1 MIAYVLVLRRY
12 IDIDTLQRIA
22 LVMEIACA
30 IYSTPRPFC
39 TCVLSH
45 GQSFTACAIHHT
57 RVKFF
62 LIWPAVCF
70 CELRYHSNFAAYQ

>member
-12 IDIDTLQRIA
+12 IDCNTLQRIA

-39 TCVLSH
+39 MCVLLH
-45 GQSFTACAIHHT
+45 GQSFTACAIHHM

-62 LIWPAVCF
+62 LTWPA
-70 CELRYHSNFAAYQ
+70 LSNKMFGP